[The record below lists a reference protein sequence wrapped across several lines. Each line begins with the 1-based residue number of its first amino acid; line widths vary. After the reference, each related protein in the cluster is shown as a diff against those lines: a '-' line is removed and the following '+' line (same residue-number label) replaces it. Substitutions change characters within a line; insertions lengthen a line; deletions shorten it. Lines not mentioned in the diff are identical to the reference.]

1 MPIGAHVSVA
11 GGVEHAVDRQR
22 AVGGRCGQ
30 IFTHAPQIWAHTPIS
45 DAQAEAFRAATRTHL
60 SGAWLIHTSYLVNLS
75 TPKPDLRRKSLRSM
89 QQELDTAAR
98 LGIPYVNVHAGAH
111 TGAGVEA
118 GLHNAVAALDA
129 LDVPEE
135 VTILIETDAGSGT
148 KLGGRF
154 EELAYL
160 IATST
165 QALGICLDT
174 AHVFA
179 AGYDLSTP
187 DAVDATVQTFDDV
200 VGLSHLHAIHL
211 NDSKHACGTHRD
223 EHAHVGDG
231 HIGMQGMQRIVTHP
245 ALRDLPFVLETPDTE
260 AFGHAE
266 NIERVRAMRTN
277 TVHDVPCDDAP

>member
-22 AVGGRCGQ
+22 TIGGTCGQ
-30 IFTHAPQIWAHTPIS
+30 IFTHAPQIWAHTSIS
-45 DAQAEAFRAATRTHL
+45 DAQAEAFRTATEAHL
-60 SGAWLIHTSYLVNLS
+60 DGAWLIHTSYLVNLS
-75 TPKPDLRRKSLRSM
+75 TPKPNLRRKSIQSM

-118 GLHNAVAALDA
+118 GLQNAVSALDA
-129 LDVPEE
+129 LDVPER

-148 KLGGRF
+148 KLGARF
-154 EELAYL
+154 EELAHL
-160 IATST
+160 LREST
-165 QALGICLDT
+165 HALGICLDT

-200 VGLSHLHAIHL
+200 IGLAHLHAIHL
-211 NDSKHACGTHRD
+211 NDSKHDCGTHRD
-223 EHAHVGDG
+223 EHAHIGEG
-231 HIGMQGMQRIVTHP
+231 CIGMDGMQRLVTHP
-245 ALRDLPFVLETPDTE
+245 ALRDLPYVLETPNTE
-260 AFGHAE
+260 AFGHAD
-266 NIERVRAMRTN
+266 NIERVRQMRASASPL
-277 TVHDVPCDDAP
+277 H